1 MDFGQLRK
9 QNQQSARSMMYQN
22 PLYDFERKERKTV
35 ILDVADTAAK
45 DPLSSATEFSVIFFE
60 PLLVDKLSDVYID
73 SVLTH
78 NSMVCH
84 TADKMAFSLSINEFS
99 VNSNCA
105 SSTDSNQSLFN
116 RILIPN
122 DHSNI
127 ADVHSCVVHKGKKM
141 NYVCSL
147 NPCRLSKLSGKV
159 TSLSGG
165 SMFANTS
172 TADGGVIHY
181 IKLDTGLTTFV
192 PSGSSVSIS
201 GNTGTFETSFD
212 MAKESVD
219 LYFYSTGGTI
229 SGNTSTTLDSN
240 TITVNGVS
248 GIDTADGTYRRGDFP
263 RMIVEFVIISRD

>member
-9 QNQQSARSMMYQN
+9 QNQNSARSMMYQN
-22 PLYDFERKERKTV
+22 SLYDFERKERKTV

-45 DPLSSATEFSVIFFE
+45 DPLSSATEFSVNFFE

-172 TADGGVIHY
+172 TSDGGVIHY
-181 IKLDTGLTTFV
+181 IRLDTGLTTFV
-192 PSGSSVSIS
+192 PSGSPVSIS
-201 GNTGTFETSFD
+201 GITGTFETAFD

-219 LYFYSTGGTI
+219 LYFYSAGGTI
-229 SGNTSTTLDSN
+229 SGNTATTLDSN
-240 TITVNGVS
+240 TITVNGVP
-248 GIDTADGTYRRGDFP
+248 GIDTVDGTYRRGDFP